1 MNYIICHYSEIGL
14 KKGNRSFFEKCLID
28 DIKKKIPSELFLSVS
43 RISGRILVK
52 LTDDAYKSKEKLKGA
67 LLSVFGISS
76 FLFCTR
82 DDQEINSISD
92 TAINLL
98 EKERFKTF
106 KIETKRSEK
115 SFSMNSQE
123 VNAQVGEAVLKK
135 IPNVKVQ
142 MDNPDMICFIEIVG
156 KDSFISTEK
165 YKGQGGLP
173 ASSGGRAISLLS
185 GGIDSPVASFLTM
198 RKGVRLTLVHFH
210 AYPETSKESIN
221 KVIEI
226 ARLLSRY
233 QPKIKLYLVPFAS
246 AQREILINNLPE
258 NRMIL
263 YRRLMLKISSKI
275 AQKERCSAVVTGE
288 SLGQVASQTIE
299 NIRVIEEGCEFL
311 ILRPLISEDKENII
325 KKAKMIGSYDISI
338 LPHDDC
344 CVRFIPQHPKTKADI
359 AEIMDEERKIDI
371 NKTVDQALKEAGGY
385 FLISQKID
393 FSLSIYHN

>member
-14 KKGNRSFFEKCLID
+14 KRGNRSFFEKCLID

-52 LTDDAYKSKEKLKGA
+52 LTDDAYKSKEKLKDD

-135 IPNVKVQ
+135 IPNIKVQ

-173 ASSGGRAISLLS
+173 AGSGGRAISLLS
-185 GGIDSPVASFLTM
+185 GGIDSPVASFLMM

-275 AQKERCSAVVTGE
+275 AQKERCFAVVTGE

-371 NKTVDQALKEAGGY
+371 NKTVDQALKEAKAVT
-385 FLISQKID
+385 F
-393 FSLSIYHN
+393 

>member
-14 KKGNRSFFEKCLID
+14 KRGNRSFFEKCLID
-28 DIKKKIPSELFLSVS
+28 DIKKKIPTELFLSVS

-52 LTDDAYKSKEKLKGA
+52 LTDDAYKSKEKLKDD

-82 DDQEINSISD
+82 SDQEINSISD
-92 TAINLL
+92 TTINLL
-98 EKERFKTF
+98 KKERFKTF

-115 SFSMNSQE
+115 SFSINSQE

-135 IPNVKVQ
+135 IPNIKVQ

-173 ASSGGRAISLLS
+173 AGSGGRAISLLS
-185 GGIDSPVASFLTM
+185 GGIDSPVASFLMM

-275 AQKERCSAVVTGE
+275 AQKERCFAVVTGE

-311 ILRPLISEDKENII
+311 ILRPLISEDKEDII

-371 NKTVDQALKEAGGY
+371 NKTVDQALKEAEAVT
-385 FLISQKID
+385 F
-393 FSLSIYHN
+393 

>member
-371 NKTVDQALKEAGGY
+371 NKTVDQALKEAKAVT
-385 FLISQKID
+385 F
-393 FSLSIYHN
+393 

>member
-344 CVRFIPQHPKTKADI
+344 CLRFIPQHPKTKADI

-371 NKTVDQALKEAGGY
+371 NKTVDQALKEAKAVT
-385 FLISQKID
+385 F
-393 FSLSIYHN
+393 

>member
-14 KKGNRSFFEKCLID
+14 KRGNRSFFEKCLID
-28 DIKKKIPSELFLSVS
+28 DIKKKIPTELFLSVS

-52 LTDDAYKSKEKLKGA
+52 LTDDAYKSKEKLKDD

-82 DDQEINSISD
+82 SDQEINSISD
-92 TAINLL
+92 TTINLL
-98 EKERFKTF
+98 KKERFKTF

-115 SFSMNSQE
+115 SFSINSQE

-371 NKTVDQALKEAGGY
+371 NKTVDQALKEAEAVT
-385 FLISQKID
+385 F
-393 FSLSIYHN
+393 

>member
-1 MNYIICHYSEIGL
+1 
-14 KKGNRSFFEKCLID
+14 
-28 DIKKKIPSELFLSVS
+28 
-43 RISGRILVK
+43 
-52 LTDDAYKSKEKLKGA
+52 
-67 LLSVFGISS
+67 
-76 FLFCTR
+76 
-82 DDQEINSISD
+82 
-92 TAINLL
+92 
-98 EKERFKTF
+98 
-106 KIETKRSEK
+106 
-115 SFSMNSQE
+115 
-123 VNAQVGEAVLKK
+123 
-135 IPNVKVQ
+135 

-371 NKTVDQALKEAGGY
+371 NKTVDQALKEAKAVT
-385 FLISQKID
+385 F
-393 FSLSIYHN
+393 

>member
-14 KKGNRSFFEKCLID
+14 KRGNRSFFEKCLID
-28 DIKKKIPSELFLSVS
+28 DIKKKIPTELFLSVS

-52 LTDDAYKSKEKLKGA
+52 LTDDAYKSKEKLKDD

-82 DDQEINSISD
+82 SDQEINSISD
-92 TAINLL
+92 TTINLL
-98 EKERFKTF
+98 KKERFKTF

-115 SFSMNSQE
+115 SFSINSQE

-135 IPNVKVQ
+135 IPNIKVQ

-173 ASSGGRAISLLS
+173 AGSGGRAISLLS
-185 GGIDSPVASFLTM
+185 GGIDSPVASFLMM

-275 AQKERCSAVVTGE
+275 AQKERCFAVVTGE

-311 ILRPLISEDKENII
+311 ILRPLISEDKEDII

-344 CVRFIPQHPKTKADI
+344 CLRFIPQHPKTKADI

-371 NKTVDQALKEAGGY
+371 NKTVDQALKEAEAVT
-385 FLISQKID
+385 F
-393 FSLSIYHN
+393 

>member
-14 KKGNRSFFEKCLID
+14 KRGNRSFFEKCLID
-28 DIKKKIPSELFLSVS
+28 DIKKKIPTELFLSVS

-52 LTDDAYKSKEKLKGA
+52 LTDDAYKSKEKLKDD

-92 TAINLL
+92 TTINLL
-98 EKERFKTF
+98 KKERFKTF

-115 SFSMNSQE
+115 SFSINSQE

-135 IPNVKVQ
+135 IPNIKVQ

-173 ASSGGRAISLLS
+173 AGSGGRAISLLS
-185 GGIDSPVASFLTM
+185 GGIDSPVASFLMM

-275 AQKERCSAVVTGE
+275 AQKERCFAVVTGE

-311 ILRPLISEDKENII
+311 ILRPLISEDKEDII

-344 CVRFIPQHPKTKADI
+344 CLRFIPQHPKTKADI

-371 NKTVDQALKEAGGY
+371 NKTVDQALKEAEAVT
-385 FLISQKID
+385 F
-393 FSLSIYHN
+393 

>member
-28 DIKKKIPSELFLSVS
+28 DIKKKIPTELFLSVS

-52 LTDDAYKSKEKLKGA
+52 LTDDAYKSKEKLKDD

-82 DDQEINSISD
+82 SDQEINSISD
-92 TAINLL
+92 TTINLL
-98 EKERFKTF
+98 KKERFKTF

-115 SFSMNSQE
+115 SFSINSQE

-173 ASSGGRAISLLS
+173 AGSGGRAISLLS

-275 AQKERCSAVVTGE
+275 AQKERCFAVVTGE

-311 ILRPLISEDKENII
+311 ILRPLISEDKEDII

-344 CVRFIPQHPKTKADI
+344 CLRFIPQHPKTKADI

-371 NKTVDQALKEAGGY
+371 NKTVDQALKEAEAVT
-385 FLISQKID
+385 F
-393 FSLSIYHN
+393 

>member
-14 KKGNRSFFEKCLID
+14 KRGNRSFFEKCLID

-52 LTDDAYKSKEKLKGA
+52 LTDDAYKSKEKLKDD

-82 DDQEINSISD
+82 SDQEINSISD
-92 TAINLL
+92 TTINLL
-98 EKERFKTF
+98 KKERFKTF

-115 SFSMNSQE
+115 SFSINSQE

-173 ASSGGRAISLLS
+173 AGSGGRAISLLS
-185 GGIDSPVASFLTM
+185 GGIDSPVASFLMM

-344 CVRFIPQHPKTKADI
+344 CLRFIPQHPKTKADI

-371 NKTVDQALKEAGGY
+371 NKTVDQALKEAEAVT
-385 FLISQKID
+385 F
-393 FSLSIYHN
+393 

>member
-28 DIKKKIPSELFLSVS
+28 DIKKKIPTELFLSVS

-52 LTDDAYKSKEKLKGA
+52 LTDDAYKSKEKLKDD

-82 DDQEINSISD
+82 SDQEINSISD
-92 TAINLL
+92 TTINLL
-98 EKERFKTF
+98 KKERFKTF

-115 SFSMNSQE
+115 SFSINSQE

-173 ASSGGRAISLLS
+173 AGSGGRAISLLS
-185 GGIDSPVASFLTM
+185 GGIDSPVASFLMM

-275 AQKERCSAVVTGE
+275 AQKERCFAVVTGE

-311 ILRPLISEDKENII
+311 ILRPLISEDKEDII

-344 CVRFIPQHPKTKADI
+344 CLRFIPQHPKTKADI

-371 NKTVDQALKEAGGY
+371 NKTVDQALKEAEAVT
-385 FLISQKID
+385 F
-393 FSLSIYHN
+393 

>member
-14 KKGNRSFFEKCLID
+14 KRGNRSFFEKCLID

-52 LTDDAYKSKEKLKGA
+52 LTDDAYKSKEKLKDD

-82 DDQEINSISD
+82 SDQEINSISD
-92 TAINLL
+92 TTINLL
-98 EKERFKTF
+98 KKERFKTF

-115 SFSMNSQE
+115 SFSINSQE

-135 IPNVKVQ
+135 IPNIKVQ

-275 AQKERCSAVVTGE
+275 AQKERCFAVVTGE

-311 ILRPLISEDKENII
+311 ILRPLISEDKEDII

-371 NKTVDQALKEAGGY
+371 NKTVDQALKEAEAVT
-385 FLISQKID
+385 F
-393 FSLSIYHN
+393 

>member
-14 KKGNRSFFEKCLID
+14 KRGNRSFFEKCLID
-28 DIKKKIPSELFLSVS
+28 DIKKKIPTELFLSVS

-92 TAINLL
+92 TTINLL
-98 EKERFKTF
+98 KKERFKTF

-115 SFSMNSQE
+115 SFSINSQE

-135 IPNVKVQ
+135 IPNIKVQ

-173 ASSGGRAISLLS
+173 AGSGGRAISLLS
-185 GGIDSPVASFLTM
+185 GGIDSPVASFLMM

-275 AQKERCSAVVTGE
+275 AQKERCFAVVTGE

-311 ILRPLISEDKENII
+311 ILRPLISEDKEDII

-371 NKTVDQALKEAGGY
+371 NKTVDQALKEAKAVT
-385 FLISQKID
+385 F
-393 FSLSIYHN
+393 